1 MRHDDFI
8 ALNLRPILYPAGSAA
23 EAIDPTAL
31 ASMLHAVESG
41 VASGFQL
48 AAAAGPL
55 CDEPMWG
62 VAFEVQ
68 LSAAQNVIWHTSIQS
83 TQADS

>member
-1 MRHDDFI
+1 M
-8 ALNLRPILYPAGSAA
+8 
-23 EAIDPTAL
+23 AL

-68 LSAAQNVIWHTSIQS
+68 LCNAERDIPH
-83 TQADS
+83 